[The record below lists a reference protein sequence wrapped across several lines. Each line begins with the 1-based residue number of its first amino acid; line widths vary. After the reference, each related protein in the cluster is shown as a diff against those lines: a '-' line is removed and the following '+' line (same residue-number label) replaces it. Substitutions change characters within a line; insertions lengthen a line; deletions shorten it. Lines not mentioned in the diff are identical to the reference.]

1 MADFYDLS
9 LDALVGR
16 QRSVRVTALLENTA
30 GREGLCA
37 AHGLSLYIETPRHK
51 ILFDMGPGDE
61 FLSNAEALGVDLTAV
76 DLAVLSHGHDDHGG
90 GLAAFCRV
98 NDHAP
103 IYLHRSAFGPYYILS
118 DDRDPAYI
126 GLPLGLEEFRDRFIF
141 TDREMVIDREL
152 TLFAEPPAVF
162 DGMAASGR
170 LQAILGQRLR
180 PLTGGM
186 TADIGEGEIKEVE

>member
-1 MADFYDLS
+1 MT
-9 LDALVGR
+9 
-16 QRSVRVTALLENTA
+16 TA
-30 GREGLCA
+30 
-37 AHGLSLYIETPRHK
+37 
-51 ILFDMGPGDE
+51 
-61 FLSNAEALGVDLTAV
+61 AV
-76 DLAVLSHGHDDHGG
+76 
-90 GLAAFCRV
+90 LAAFCRV

-118 DDRDPAYI
+118 DDRDPVYI